1 MSGAWAAISCSVQCW
16 HFQFI
21 AGTAVCMLS
30 GVVKLE
36 QTGLPRPVVAEIYTY
51 LSLQCVA
58 ICRVY
63 CAFSG

>member
-1 MSGAWAAISCSVQCW
+1 
-16 HFQFI
+16 
-21 AGTAVCMLS
+21 MLS